1 MSPASL
7 PLKDESLDLLFAR
20 DDKEK
25 IVMRR
30 FLLTGSSL
38 ALSGEADIGRISG
51 NQEDSSSESFSSFE
65 SSVEIEE
72 IRALVDV
79 EDYEGSLL
87 ERVRTDSKEN
97 NHVPF
102 SSDSSS
108 ITGNQLPRQ
117 NACESGQL
125 TEGSHEPHAA
135 TSSGRN
141 LESQGTRPKRIQ
153 MQPPVNMPFWP
164 SSRPVSDGLAKD
176 FLARHSQD
184 RATHG
189 SLYTD
194 DRDLPSLVP
203 ELLWDNSSV
212 DGLTSASEAYN
223 VSPYFGAMGAS
234 PYERLGGSVARVG
247 LLGHGLNNESSCGS
261 SAHATAAP
269 SPSFTVQT
277 HLSSVWSGMLS
288 DGVNTSNRHLPPNDF
303 ETSGHSLTGEPDL
316 GFLID
321 QNFCSSLQSV
331 QHINSSISPNSRFVV
346 GSSVQHINSPIS
358 PNSRFVF
365 GSSVQHINSPISP
378 NSRFVFGST
387 SSDFAAGIHPGY
399 SMYGA
404 QRHVLSDGNLA
415 LIVDQR
421 SHHGNL
427 NLESQSSQFGH
438 REQAAV
444 SFAANGIIVGILPWI
459 VPSL

>member
-25 IVMRR
+25 IVTRR

-72 IRALVDV
+72 SRALVDV
-79 EDYEGSLL
+79 EDYEGPLL
-87 ERVRTDSKEN
+87 ERVRTDGKEN

-141 LESQGTRPKRIQ
+141 LESQGMRPKRIQ

-212 DGLTSASEAYN
+212 GGLTSASEAYN

-277 HLSSVWSGMLS
+277 HLSSVWSGMSS
-288 DGVNTSNRHLPPNDF
+288 DGVNTSHLPPNGF
-303 ETSGHSLTGEPDL
+303 EISGHSLTGEPDL
-316 GFLID
+316 GSLID
-321 QNFCSSLQSV
+321 QNFCSGLQ
-331 QHINSSISPNSRFVV
+331 
-346 GSSVQHINSPIS
+346 SVQHINSPIS

-365 GSSVQHINSPISP
+365 GSSVQRINSPISP
-378 NSRFVFGST
+378 NSRLVFGST
-387 SSDFAAGIHPGY
+387 SSDFTAGIHPGR

-427 NLESQSSQFGH
+427 NLESQSSQFGD

-444 SFAANGIIVGILPWI
+444 SFSANGIVVGILPWI
-459 VPSL
+459 VSSL